1 MINAAFTVGL
11 SLLALIRGFILARF
25 LTSADYGVWG
35 LLAVSLGTL
44 LWLKQVGIGD
54 KYIQQDEPDQE
65 LAFQKA
71 FTLEAMFTGAF
82 MIFLALALPVF
93 ALIYGETKI
102 IAPGLVILL
111 LLPCGVLQTPLW
123 VYYRNMN
130 FVRQRMLMA
139 IDPLVGFVVA
149 VALAV
154 SGAGY
159 WALAGGVLAGGWC
172 GAVACLI
179 VTPYKLRFR
188 YDRGT
193 LRSYFSFSWPLF
205 VSNGSS
211 MVIAQSAV
219 ITAQAALGLAAVG
232 AMSLASS

>member
-1 MINAAFTVGL
+1 MTSTAQPTRNIELHGRTLRQHAARGTMINAAFTVGL

-111 LLPCGVLQTPLW
+111 LLPCGVLSTPLW

-130 FVRQRMLMA
+130 FVRQRTLQA

-149 VALAV
+149 VSFAA
-154 SGAGY
+154 AGSR
-159 WALAGGVLAGGWC
+159 C
-172 GAVACLI
+172 
-179 VTPYKLRFR
+179 
-188 YDRGT
+188 
-193 LRSYFSFSWPLF
+193 
-205 VSNGSS
+205 SS
-211 MVIAQSAV
+211 P
-219 ITAQAALGLAAVG
+219 T
-232 AMSLASS
+232 